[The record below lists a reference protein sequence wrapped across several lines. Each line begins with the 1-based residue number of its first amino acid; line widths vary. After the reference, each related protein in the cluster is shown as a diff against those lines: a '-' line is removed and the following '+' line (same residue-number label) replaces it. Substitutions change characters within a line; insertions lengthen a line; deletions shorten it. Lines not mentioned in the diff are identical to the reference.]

1 MTVRIFGSGSVYEG
15 GTGVPPVNHAQ
26 DARATTKRTHY
37 RLLGS
42 SLFSFLLAVVF
53 FAATTRAL
61 SYVSK
66 DAAMNT
72 QDDRAA
78 DREAIRAHIDS
89 IFRAFIK
96 KDTAA
101 LRATHAQNWLGYL
114 EGSRTM
120 IRGLDG
126 YMDNVYVD
134 PNSPYGMKSYK
145 MREFDMIFKGDA
157 AFVCFV
163 ADVEAN
169 TPNGPF
175 HRVLRIS
182 DFYTKQ
188 NGQWI
193 QTGSDTE
200 LHPESTQE
208 SIEAQMQVPRALPDQ
223 MKKRLLD
230 AREAVWRAY
239 FAGDSST
246 LEKLIPEE
254 TVAIEAG
261 DNNTWSDR
269 RAILDGSANFA
280 KSGGKLLKLEFPKT
294 EIQVYGYTAV
304 VYSNYSYELETGG
317 QRITQAGRVTEV
329 FVLRKGQWVNPGWHM
344 DSGK

>member
-1 MTVRIFGSGSVYEG
+1 MTLRI
-15 GTGVPPVNHAQ
+15 
-26 DARATTKRTHY
+26 
-37 RLLGS
+37 LG
-42 SLFSFLLAVVF
+42 FSFLS
-53 FAATTRAL
+53 FALGALLFATITSRA
-61 SYVSK
+61 SI
-66 DAAMNT
+66 

-89 IFRAFIK
+89 IFQAFIK
-96 KDTAA
+96 KDAVA

-120 IRGLDG
+120 IKGVDG
-126 YMDNVYVD
+126 YMEWNDVD
-134 PNSPYGMKSYK
+134 PKSPYGMKSYK

-163 ADVEAN
+163 ADVESV

-175 HRVLRIS
+175 HRALRIS
-182 DFYTKQ
+182 DFYTKT

-193 QTGSDTE
+193 QNGSDTA
-200 LHPESTQE
+200 LHQE
-208 SIEAQMQVPRALPDQ
+208 SLEEQLAAPRPIGDQ

-239 FAGDSST
+239 FAGDRAT

-254 TVAIEAG
+254 TVAIESG
-261 DNNTWSDR
+261 DNTWSNR
-269 RAILDGSANFA
+269 QRILNGAVEFA
-280 KSGGKLLKLEFPKT
+280 KSGGKLVKLDFPKT
-294 EIQVYGYTAV
+294 EIQVYGATAV
-304 VYSNYSYELETGG
+304 VYSNYAYELETGG
-317 QRITQAGRVTEV
+317 QHINQSGRVTEV

>member
-1 MTVRIFGSGSVYEG
+1 MTLKIPAFSLIPFIL
-15 GTGVPPVNHAQ
+15 GVAFLT
-26 DARATTKRTHY
+26 ATTPVLSMVERD
-37 RLLGS
+37 
-42 SLFSFLLAVVF
+42 A
-53 FAATTRAL
+53 AL
-61 SYVSK
+61 SI
-66 DAAMNT
+66 

-78 DREAIRAHIDS
+78 DRAAIRAHIDS
-89 IFRAFIK
+89 IFQAFIK
-96 KDTAA
+96 KDAAA
-101 LRATHAQNWLGYL
+101 LRATHAENWLGYL

-120 IRGLDG
+120 IKGVND
-126 YMDNVYVD
+126 YMEWNQVD
-134 PNSPYGMKSYK
+134 PKSPYGMTSYK

-163 ADVEAN
+163 ADIESN

-175 HRVLRIS
+175 HRALRIS

-193 QTGSDTE
+193 QSGSDTA
-200 LHPESTQE
+200 LHQE
-208 SIEAQMQVPRALPDQ
+208 SMEEQLQALRPLPEQ

-239 FAGDSST
+239 FAGDRAT

-254 TVAIEAG
+254 TITIEAG
-261 DNNTWSDR
+261 ENNNWSNR
-269 RAILDGSANFA
+269 QTILDGSAQFA
-280 KSGGKLLKLEFPKT
+280 KSGGKLIKLEFPKT
-294 EIQVYGYTAV
+294 EIQVYGFTAV
-304 VYSNYSYELETGG
+304 VYANYAYELETGG
-317 QRITQAGRVTEV
+317 QRINQTGRVTEI

>member
-1 MTVRIFGSGSVYEG
+1 MTLRSFGI
-15 GTGVPPVNHAQ
+15 N
-26 DARATTKRTHY
+26 
-37 RLLGS
+37 
-42 SLFSFLLAVVF
+42 LFSFLFALVLV
-53 FAATTRAL
+53 AATVSATR
-61 SYVSK
+61 SQ
-66 DAAMNT
+66 NI

-89 IFRAFIK
+89 IFQAFIK
-96 KDTAA
+96 KDVVA
-101 LRATHAQNWLGYL
+101 LRATHAENWLGYL

-120 IRGLDG
+120 IKGIDG
-126 YMDNVYVD
+126 YMDYNYVD
-134 PNSPYGMKSYK
+134 PKSPYGMKSYK

-157 AFVCFV
+157 AFVCFT
-163 ADVEAN
+163 ADVESN
-169 TPNGPF
+169 TPNGPLK
-175 HRVLRIS
+175 RVLRIS

-188 NGQWI
+188 NGKWI

-200 LHPESTQE
+200 LHPESAAEQQQT
-208 SIEAQMQVPRALPDQ
+208 PRSLGDQ

-239 FAGDSST
+239 FSNDRAA

-254 TVAIEAG
+254 TIAINAG
-261 DNNTWSDR
+261 DNTWENR
-269 RAILDGSANFA
+269 KAILDGAERFA
-280 KSGGKLLKLEFPKT
+280 KSGGKLVRLEFPKT

-304 VYSNYSYELETGG
+304 LYSNYSYELEIGG
-317 QRITQAGRVTEV
+317 QRSQQAGRVSEV